1 MKKNRTYRTNAF
13 LAMMLAGSFL
23 AGTTSLASESKAG
36 SLSEAAASQQQ
47 NRTVTG
53 KVVDAS
59 GQGTVGI
66 GVMVKGTSNGTL
78 TNPDGTFTLSNVAPG
93 ATIVFSSIGYKTV
106 EVVYEGQPV
115 NVTIAEDNELLDE
128 SVVTALGIKRERK
141 SLGYAVED
149 INASELMKNKTANAI
164 SSLSG
169 KIAGVNITQSSGAAG
184 SGAQIILRGGTSGSE
199 NRDNQP
205 LFVVDGVIYDNSSQV
220 VGNSAFDG
228 SGSGSTTTSNRVM
241 DINPEDIE
249 SMSILKGPAASALY
263 GSRAAN
269 GVVLITTKKG
279 KDGVVEVNLN
289 TKYITSWAKSLP
301 EAQTEYSRG
310 YMEDLYDKSGTY
322 LGTKFNDFSYNS
334 WGERVAAG
342 TQTYDNIGNFFTPAG
357 TWDTNLSVSEATRTE
372 TSSFPLQNTLRTV
385 SCRPPV
391 TTRPHSV
398 STVSRSSRSSRSAS
412 TPHIQRPR
420 QTGPLLRA
428 VFTDHLVPVPSELS
442 MAGAPLMIW
451 STGPTRTE
459 PVTECSET
467 VSILGKRGTILIGS
481 STRTATV
488 TRPSVSQDPSM
499 SAPTS
504 QSGSS
509 SITVSAWIP
518 TTQPTLPA

>member
-199 NRDNQP
+199 GKDNQP
-205 LFVVDGVIYDNSSQV
+205 LFVVDGIIYDNSTNV

-228 SGSGSTTTSNRVM
+228 SMRSATTSSNRVM

-279 KDGVVEVNLN
+279 KDGRIEVNLN
-289 TKYITSWAKSLP
+289 SKLSTSWATNLP
-301 EAQTEYSRG
+301 KVQKEYTRG
-310 YMEDLYDKSGTY
+310 YMQDNYVKNKDTGKTEYKGT
-322 LGTKFNDFSYNS
+322 TFNDFAYTS
-334 WGERVAAG
+334 WEKDQMPRLTITSVISFRAA
-342 TQTYDNIGNFFTPAG
+342 
-357 TWDTNLSVSEATRTE
+357 
-372 TSSFPLQNTLRTV
+372 
-385 SCRPPV
+385 
-391 TTRPHSV
+391 
-398 STVSRSSRSSRSAS
+398 RSWTKA
-412 TPHIQRPR
+412 
-420 QTGPLLRA
+420 
-428 VFTDHLVPVPSELS
+428 
-442 MAGAPLMIW
+442 
-451 STGPTRTE
+451 
-459 PVTECSET
+459 
-467 VSILGKRGTILIGS
+467 
-481 STRTATV
+481 
-488 TRPSVSQDPSM
+488 
-499 SAPTS
+499 
-504 QSGSS
+504 
-509 SITVSAWIP
+509 
-518 TTQPTLPA
+518 